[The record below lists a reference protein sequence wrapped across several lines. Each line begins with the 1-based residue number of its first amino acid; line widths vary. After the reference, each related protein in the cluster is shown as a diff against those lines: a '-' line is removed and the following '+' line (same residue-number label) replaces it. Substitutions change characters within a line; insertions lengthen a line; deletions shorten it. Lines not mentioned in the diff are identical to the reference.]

1 MRSYK
6 VNFKFL
12 VLGFFFLILGILLRL
27 YYLNFNMKYESL
39 EFWAGAASFSFV
51 FFFFVGFSEKDH
63 VWWKLV
69 IMAVLLILF
78 NFLINHREM
87 DMSFLCRS
95 SGVLVGLVLASISF
109 IGAVKKWL
117 TS

>member
-6 VNFKFL
+6 VNIKFL
-12 VLGFFFLILGILLRL
+12 ALGFFFLILGILLRL

-69 IMAVLLILF
+69 ILAVLLILF
-78 NFLINHREM
+78 NFLINHQEM

-95 SGVLVGLVLASISF
+95 SGVLFGMSLVSISF
-109 IGAVKKWL
+109 IRIIKKWL
-117 TS
+117 VS